1 MRASKR
7 TQVGEFS
14 PFRQKAKLYY
24 HLIKPGIIY
33 GIAFTAV
40 AGYLLGARDGFS
52 FTDFVGTILGICLI
66 IASATVANNILD
78 RRIDAKMQRTQKRGL
93 VTGEIAV
100 RSAAIFGSGL
110 GILGFL
116 ILALSS
122 NPLTVLMGGIAL
134 VTYVALYGAAKR
146 YTGYGTA
153 VGSIAGALPPVAGY
167 TAASGRFDLGA
178 VALLMLL
185 IVWQMP
191 HFYAIAIYRRSE
203 YKAAGIPLLSE
214 TKGALTTRRRVL
226 AYLVLFVFVV
236 PLLYLWGYAG
246 IVYLVSALTLAIGW
260 LVVAARDYHD
270 ADVSR
275 WARRIFRYSLF
286 VVMAMP
292 VLIGIGRFL
301 P

>member
-1 MRASKR
+1 MRASKS
-7 TQVGEFS
+7 TQVGKHS
-14 PFRQKAKLYY
+14 PTRRQGQLFYR
-24 HLIKPGIIY
+24 LVKPGIIY
-33 GIAFTAV
+33 GNAFTAI
-40 AGYLLGARDGFS
+40 AGYVLGARDGFS

-78 RRIDAKMQRTQKRGL
+78 RRIDAKMQRTQRRGL

-100 RSAAIFGSGL
+100 RSAGIFAGVLGLLGFVIL
-110 GILGFL
+110 GI
-116 ILALSS
+116 SS
-122 NPLTVLMGGIAL
+122 NPLTVIMGAVAII
-134 VTYVALYGAAKR
+134 TYVALYGAAKR
-146 YTGYGTA
+146 YSGYGTA

-167 TAASGRFDLGA
+167 TSASGRFDLGA
-178 VALLMLL
+178 VALLLML

-203 YKAAGIPLLSE
+203 YKAAGIPLLSV
-214 TKGALTTRRRVL
+214 TKGALTTRRRILV
-226 AYLVLFVFVV
+226 YLVLFLFVV
-236 PLLYLWGYAG
+236 PLLYLWNYVGN
-246 IVYLVSALTLAIGW
+246 VYLILALAIALGW
-260 LVVAARDYHD
+260 LFVAAREYHD

-292 VLIGIGRFL
+292 VLIAIGRFL